1 MFSFCLSSILSPGC
15 LCLLHKAQLFVFLFP
30 LNSLAGLEDYREI
43 IFLFASKFLLTFKFF
58 SQCRIIISCPAIH
71 LGPKVSHH
79 FCTNTMSKSIYT
91 GDTSVLCSF
100 LLVFPSVPE
109 VQTKWLCLFIFLY
122 PFPDEM
128 SLEETRIFLSL
139 VLFLLWSHG

>member
-1 MFSFCLSSILSPGC
+1 MFSFCLSSILSPSC
-15 LCLLHKAQLFVFLFP
+15 LCLLHKSQLFVFLFP
-30 LNSLAGLEDYREI
+30 LNSLAGLEDYRKSSFCLPLSFYLLSNFSVNVES
-43 IFLFASKFLLTFKFF
+43 LFHAQQFIWVLKYP
-58 SQCRIIISCPAIH
+58 IISVPAPCPSPFTQ
-71 LGPKVSHH
+71 GTPQ
-79 FCTNTMSKSIYT
+79 C
-91 GDTSVLCSF
+91 SVPF
-100 LLVFPSVPE
+100 LLVFPSVPK